1 MAQPAVKDVIFR
13 WEGMDRQGK
22 RLKGEMPA
30 KNVLLLKAELRRQGI
45 VPLKTRQKSAMFGTR
60 KKRIKS
66 KDIAVFTRQL
76 ATMVRAGVP
85 LVQSLEMIGQ
95 GHENPAVQELVVGI
109 KNDVEAGSALAEALK
124 KRPLYFDEL
133 YTNLVQAGEQAG
145 ALEDLLEKIATY
157 KERTESI
164 KGKIKKAMFYPAA
177 VIVAAAIVTSI
188 LLIFVIPQ
196 FRSLFQSFGADLPA
210 FTLFVIWLS
219 EVVQQWWWAI
229 FGAIGLAGYA
239 FYEAK
244 RRSQKFAR
252 FLSRVS
258 LKVPIL
264 GDIFV
269 KAAIARFARTLSV
282 LFAAG
287 VPLVEGMQSVAGA
300 TGNALY
306 SEAVMRMREQVA
318 TGQQLQMTMRVT
330 GLFPNMV
337 VQMVQIGEESGQL
350 ETMLAKVADFY
361 EEEVNNAVDAL
372 SSLIEPI
379 VIAVLGVIIGGL
391 VIAMYLPIFKL
402 AAVV

>member
-1 MAQPAVKDVIFR
+1 MANQAAAETVFR
-13 WEGMDRQGK
+13 WEGMDRQGN

-30 KNVLLLKAELRRQGI
+30 KNLLLLKAELRRQGI
-45 VPLKTRQKSAMFGTR
+45 VPVRAKKKSALFGAR
-60 KKRIKS
+60 KKRIKP
-66 KDIAVFTRQL
+66 KDIAIATRQL

-85 LVQSLEMIGQ
+85 LVQSLEMIGR
-95 GHENPAVQELVVGI
+95 GHENPSIQELVIGI
-109 KNDVEAGSALAEALK
+109 KNDVEAGSAFAEALE

-133 YTNLVQAGEQAG
+133 YTSLVRAGEQAG
-145 ALEDLLEKIATY
+145 ALDDLLEKIATY

-164 KGKIKKAMFYPAA
+164 KAKIKKAMFYPTA
-177 VIVAAAIVTSI
+177 VIIAATIVTSI

-196 FRSLFQSFGADLPA
+196 FRALFQSFGADLPA
-210 FTLFVIWLS
+210 FTLFVLWLS
-219 EVVQQWWWAI
+219 EVVQKWWWAI
-229 FGAIGLAGYA
+229 FSVIGLAGYA

-252 FLSRVS
+252 LLGRLS
-258 LKVPIL
+258 LKLPIL

-287 VPLVEGMQSVAGA
+287 VPLVEAMQSVAGA
-300 TGNALY
+300 TGNAMY
-306 SEAVMRMREQVA
+306 SEAVQRMREQVS
-318 TGQQLQMTMRVT
+318 TGQQLQMAMRVT

-337 VQMVQIGEESGQL
+337 VQMVQIGEESGSL
-350 ETMLAKVADFY
+350 EQMLAKVADFY

-372 SSLIEPI
+372 STLIEPI
-379 VIAVLGVIIGGL
+379 VIGILGVVIGGL